1 MTDNETAKLHE
12 RYRVG
17 GHVNGSVANERL
29 YRFEFPERKGALL
42 KFLQSIGTR
51 WNITLF
57 HYRNHGSDYG
67 RVLAGIDV
75 PPTEAANFVD
85 HLNVLH
91 YPNSEETNNPGYRIF
106 LGS

>member
-1 MTDNETAKLHE
+1 
-12 RYRVG
+12 V
-17 GHVNGSVANERL
+17 
-29 YRFEFPERKGALL
+29 
-42 KFLQSIGTR
+42 
-51 WNITLF
+51 F

-75 PPTEAANFVD
+75 PASDTADFLD

-91 YPNSEETNNPGYRIF
+91 YPYSDETNNPAYRIF

>member
-1 MTDNETAKLHE
+1 MTDNEAAKLHV
-12 RYRVG
+12 RYMVG
-17 GHVNGSVANERL
+17 GHANSGVANERL

-75 PPTEAANFVD
+75 SASDTADFLD

-91 YPNSEETNNPGYRIF
+91 YSYSEETNNPAYRIF

>member
-1 MTDNETAKLHE
+1 MTDNEIAKLHV
-12 RYRVG
+12 RYMVG
-17 GHVNGSVANERL
+17 GHVNGNVANERL

-42 KFLQSIGTR
+42 KFLQSIGAR

-75 PPTEAANFVD
+75 PQSDTAEFLD

-91 YPNSEETNNPGYRIF
+91 YSYSDETNNPVYRIF